1 MKLQEF
7 FDTQKHTNFTDV
19 DKLDLYQNVLYKKTK
34 RTWIRKLSFIHAKYV
49 VYSMIFVFLLFG
61 MYGVY
66 FMNDGNIFNKE
77 GINTAQADYIAQV
90 IDAQGNFY
98 IEHDGV
104 LTKTNNIG
112 NGDTLLLKEG
122 AQLAFEIN
130 SGTQSKIIG
139 PAKLIIQKT
148 HDENYKLNL
157 VYGNF
162 IKMEGNERKTQNI
175 ELAINDLTVKQ
186 EEKWKMLSFEFVKN
200 GENQIIKN
208 NGDALVVTKSNGTDK
223 MTTMENNEVLTIQSN
238 DIKLFANFDSF
249 SDAVEE
255 KNISQTF
262 TINTLETETAA
273 TLSWEIEEQPSL
285 LSLLKTPNIGD
296 ISEENPEVTKN
307 ISSVMTDNKRVLNP
321 EQDEKINSNLKEGLY
336 ANNFA
341 NIEKAFIMGEND
353 NFMDDFNILENRIK
367 SIYQGFDIVYGKQ
380 VGDPIQKLQ
389 GLKNAVINLRGKVSV
404 EYNVPP
410 IYMET
415 LEMIEKSLANI
426 LAKGYGSAIPAQE
439 TNIIIEETK

>member
-1 MKLQEF
+1 
-7 FDTQKHTNFTDV
+7 
-19 DKLDLYQNVLYKKTK
+19 
-34 RTWIRKLSFIHAKYV
+34 
-49 VYSMIFVFLLFG
+49 MIFVFLLFG

-98 IEHDGV
+98 IEHGGI

-186 EEKWKMLSFEFVKN
+186 EEK
-200 GENQIIKN
+200 
-208 NGDALVVTKSNGTDK
+208 
-223 MTTMENNEVLTIQSN
+223 
-238 DIKLFANFDSF
+238 
-249 SDAVEE
+249 
-255 KNISQTF
+255 
-262 TINTLETETAA
+262 
-273 TLSWEIEEQPSL
+273 
-285 LSLLKTPNIGD
+285 
-296 ISEENPEVTKN
+296 
-307 ISSVMTDNKRVLNP
+307 
-321 EQDEKINSNLKEGLY
+321 
-336 ANNFA
+336 
-341 NIEKAFIMGEND
+341 
-353 NFMDDFNILENRIK
+353 
-367 SIYQGFDIVYGKQ
+367 
-380 VGDPIQKLQ
+380 
-389 GLKNAVINLRGKVSV
+389 
-404 EYNVPP
+404 
-410 IYMET
+410 
-415 LEMIEKSLANI
+415 
-426 LAKGYGSAIPAQE
+426 
-439 TNIIIEETK
+439 